1 MNIRVRG
8 YTRNGIYNYKRGA
21 YIANNFI
28 CIDVISIISK
38 GRRKYDDIS
47 INIRGYN
54 ISIVYNY
61 ERGTTAINTHK
72 RKEKIRIK
80 V

>member
-1 MNIRVRG
+1 MRAITKNR
-8 YTRNGIYNYKRGA
+8 IYNCKRGA

-28 CIDVISIISK
+28 CIDIISVISKS
-38 GRRKYDDIS
+38 RRKYDDIS
-47 INIRGYN
+47 INIRVRN
-54 ISIVYNY
+54 ISIVYNC
-61 ERGTTAINTHK
+61 ERGTNAINTHK